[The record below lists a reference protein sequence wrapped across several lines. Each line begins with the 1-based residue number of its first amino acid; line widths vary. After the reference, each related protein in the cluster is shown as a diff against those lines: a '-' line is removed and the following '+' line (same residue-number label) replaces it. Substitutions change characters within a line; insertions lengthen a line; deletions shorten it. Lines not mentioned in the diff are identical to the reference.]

1 MDGELGVQN
10 VGKMG
15 WCTRWGAERGLA
27 HGRRLGR
34 ETKQGGQSPGGK
46 KPETYEV
53 SHGLPLTSRP
63 TFCWIFLM
71 SNLSI
76 HLPQGIKVVGL

>member
-1 MDGELGVQN
+1 MEVASRMDGELGVQN

-34 ETKQGGQSPGGK
+34 ETKQG
-46 KPETYEV
+46 
-53 SHGLPLTSRP
+53 
-63 TFCWIFLM
+63 
-71 SNLSI
+71 
-76 HLPQGIKVVGL
+76 